1 MHQTVEI
8 NIVKSRR
15 TVCRATDQGRMCVKR
30 ALWWMV
36 VCVVVLQVSS
46 QHWSH
51 GLNPGGKRAAL
62 QETVEEMPRTSGYVC
77 DYVDVSPRNKL
88 YRLKDLLTSVAER
101 EIGQ

>member
-1 MHQTVEI
+1 
-8 NIVKSRR
+8 
-15 TVCRATDQGRMCVKR
+15 MCVKR
-30 ALWWMV
+30 AFWWMV

-62 QETVEEMPRTSGYVC
+62 QETVEEMPRTSSYSC

-88 YRLKDLLTSVAER
+88 DRLKDLLNSIAER
-101 EIGQ
+101 DVGQ